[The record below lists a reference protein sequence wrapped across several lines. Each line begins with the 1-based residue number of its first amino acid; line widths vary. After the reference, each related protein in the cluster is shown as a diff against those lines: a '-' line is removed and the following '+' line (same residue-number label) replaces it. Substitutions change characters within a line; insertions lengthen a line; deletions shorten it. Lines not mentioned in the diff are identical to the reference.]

1 MLHKFAITAMLG
13 CAAMT
18 AFTQTPA
25 SSIDTTTQTLSELV
39 IISTRAEDRTPMT
52 FNNLSKEQ
60 IEKLNLG
67 QDIPYLLRSV
77 PSLVFTSDGGT
88 GIGYT
93 GLWLRGSDPSR
104 INVTINDIPLND
116 PESQQ
121 VFWVNLPDFAST
133 TDDIQVQRGVGTSTN
148 GTASFGG
155 SIRLGTN
162 KINFSPYVRLSNT
175 FGSFNTLKNTVAF
188 GTGKIREHF
197 VVEGRLSRIASD
209 GYIDRANARLGS
221 YFLSGSYVK
230 NKTSL
235 KATVFSGQERTYQS
249 WYGTPQSRLINNRD
263 SMLTYAANNGLT
275 EAETQNLLT
284 SGRTYNYYTYANQVD
299 DYKQS
304 QYQLHL
310 AHNFNA
316 RWVLNVAAH
325 YTKGAGFFE
334 EFKASEDFERYG
346 LTPPNDSITST
357 DIVRRRWLRND
368 FYGTTFSITH
378 RKGRNEFTLGG
389 AANQYVGEHFGEL
402 TWMQYAFDAI
412 KDNRYYEGN
421 STKNDGNIY
430 FRSAINVTEKLH
442 TYIDIQGRLVDYRT
456 KGIDNDLRAYDV
468 DDQLFFFN
476 PKVGISYLINNR
488 HSTYASAA
496 IGNKEPNRNDYVDAL
511 EGTTPKSESML
522 DIEAGYKFTGSKFGV
537 KANIYYMNYKNQL
550 VLTGELN
557 DVGAPLRTNVDK
569 SFRRGFEIEAN
580 AQIHKRLYTEANVT
594 LSQNKIQ
601 NFTETLYDYT
611 VDFAIVNNNYTN
623 TDISFSPSVIAGGR
637 IEYNF
642 WKSFY
647 FNWMPRY
654 VGKQYLDNTQSEYL
668 SLDAYFVNDVSVQWK
683 HTFKNKSSVTVQCM
697 VNNALDAMYSSNGY
711 TYSYIVGSRITE
723 KLLYP
728 QAGRFYLTSIQFEI

>member
-442 TYIDIQGRLVDYRT
+442 TFIDIQGRLVDYRT
-456 KGIDNDLRAYDV
+456 KGIDNDLRAYYV

-569 SFRRGFEIEAN
+569 SFRRGVEIEVN

-683 HTFKNKSSVTVQCM
+683 HTFKNNSSVTVQCM